1 MKNDKVK
8 FPVDYK
14 VQYTYRNIKRK
25 RYITSFS
32 PSEALQQFD
41 ELADHDHKAIFDI
54 ALFEW
59 NKYKTPPMWVKVTE
73 LS

>member
-1 MKNDKVK
+1 MKSNKVK

-14 VQYTYRNIKRK
+14 IQYNYRNIKRK

-41 ELADHDHKAIFDI
+41 ELTHQDPKAIFNI
-54 ALFEW
+54 VLFEW
-59 NKYKTPPMWVKVTE
+59 DKYKTPPTWVKVTD